1 MATIDELL
9 ASLQNPSKLILE
21 NIKETWERMGNKDK
35 FEELGLNSSELES
48 FLKEWTNNNPYNNI

>member
-9 ASLQNPSKLILE
+9 ASLQNPSKVILE
-21 NIKETWERMGNKDK
+21 NTKETWEKLGNKDK

-48 FLKEWTNNNPYNNI
+48 FLKEWAAENPYNM

>member
-9 ASLQNPSKLILE
+9 ASLQNPSKVILE
-21 NIKETWERMGNKDK
+21 NTKETWERLGNKDK

-48 FLKEWTNNNPYNNI
+48 FLKEWSAENPYNM